1 MNRDAYRTPPELFA
15 ALDAEFDFKLDVAAS
30 NENMLCDFRI
40 TEEENCLTTD
50 WFAAADMIGNTGWF
64 AWMNP
69 PYSDIGPFVKRAA
82 EMASKGIG
90 CVMLV
95 MADTSVGWY
104 AEAIKTCQEVRFIVG
119 GRISFLDPV
128 TGKPA
133 AGNNKG
139 SMFLIWHPFGRTAP
153 VVSHVQRDEL
163 MAKGRE
169 VLAQQPAAETEKP
182 AEPVIQASPEIA
194 HKWPFEVT
202 NMVDQ
207 ALADLH
213 YSAAPEFRERL
224 CASANRL
231 LLTIPDAKFK
241 TSQHIK
247 AMITDKMN
255 SEASKQCA
263 A

>member
-15 ALDAEFDFKLDVAAS
+15 ALDVEFNFKIDVAAS
-30 NENMLCDFRI
+30 NENMLCNFRI

-50 WFAAADMIGNTGWF
+50 WFAAAGMIGYTGWF

-69 PYSDIGPFVKRAA
+69 PYSDIGPFVNRAA
-82 EMASKGIG
+82 EMAAKGIG

-104 AEAIKTCQEVRFIVG
+104 AEAIKTCNEVRLVTG

-153 VVSHVQRDEL
+153 IVSHVDRDTL
-163 MAKGRE
+163 LAAGRE
-169 VLAQQPAAETEKP
+169 LIALNNQPELNAA
-182 AEPVIQASPEIA
+182 
-194 HKWPFEVT
+194 
-202 NMVDQ
+202 
-207 ALADLH
+207 
-213 YSAAPEFRERL
+213 
-224 CASANRL
+224 
-231 LLTIPDAKFK
+231 
-241 TSQHIK
+241 
-247 AMITDKMN
+247 
-255 SEASKQCA
+255 
-263 A
+263 

>member
-15 ALDAEFDFKLDVAAS
+15 ALDAEFNLKIDVAAS
-30 NENMLCDFRI
+30 AENALC
-40 TEEENCLTTD
+40 ENYIDEALDALGCD
-50 WFAAADMIGNTGWF
+50 WLPDPDNGISEWHF
-64 AWMNP
+64 AWCNP
-69 PYSDIGPFVKRAA
+69 PYSDIGPWVRKAA
-82 EMASKGIG
+82 EQSKQGIG

-163 MAKGRE
+163 MAKGRALLE
-169 VLAQQPAAETEKP
+169 FKEAA
-182 AEPVIQASPEIA
+182 
-194 HKWPFEVT
+194 
-202 NMVDQ
+202 
-207 ALADLH
+207 
-213 YSAAPEFRERL
+213 
-224 CASANRL
+224 
-231 LLTIPDAKFK
+231 
-241 TSQHIK
+241 
-247 AMITDKMN
+247 
-255 SEASKQCA
+255 
-263 A
+263 

>member
-15 ALDAEFDFKLDVAAS
+15 ALDAEFNFQLDVAAS

-50 WFAAADMIGNTGWF
+50 WFAAAGMIGESGWYS
-64 AWMNP
+64 WLNP

-82 EMASKGIG
+82 EMAKQGIG

-104 AEAIKTCQEVRFIVG
+104 LDAIKTCQEVRFIVG

-153 VVSHVQRDEL
+153 MVSHVLRDEL
-163 MAKGRE
+163 MAKGRALLE
-169 VLAQQPAAETEKP
+169 FKEAA
-182 AEPVIQASPEIA
+182 
-194 HKWPFEVT
+194 
-202 NMVDQ
+202 
-207 ALADLH
+207 
-213 YSAAPEFRERL
+213 
-224 CASANRL
+224 
-231 LLTIPDAKFK
+231 
-241 TSQHIK
+241 
-247 AMITDKMN
+247 
-255 SEASKQCA
+255 
-263 A
+263 

>member
-1 MNRDAYRTPPELFA
+1 MNRDAYRTPPELFE
-15 ALDAEFDFKLDVAAS
+15 ALHSEFHFMVDVAAS
-30 NENMLCDFRI
+30 RNNALVDIFINEQ
-40 TEEENCLTTD
+40 ENALSR
-50 WFAAADMIGNTGWF
+50 
-64 AWMNP
+64 AWVPQDGRSWAGAYVWCNP
-69 PYSDIGPFVKRAA
+69 PYSDIGPWVRKAA
-82 EMASKGIG
+82 EQSQAGIG

-153 VVSHVQRDEL
+153 VVSHVPRDEL

-169 VLAQQPAAETEKP
+169 VSEQKPAVEPEKP

-194 HKWPFEVT
+194 HKWPTEV
-202 NMVDQ
+202 VQ
-207 ALADLH
+207 AVRAAFD
-213 YSAAPEFRERL
+213 SAPVEPASPQFNHL
-224 CASANRL
+224 CYTANQL
-231 LLTIPDAKFK
+231 LLAGN
-241 TSQHIK
+241 SREHICQV
-247 AMITDKMN
+247 I
-255 SEASKQCA
+255 KQDIQSCA

>member
-15 ALDAEFDFKLDVAAS
+15 ALDAEFNFKLDVAAS

-40 TEEENCLTTD
+40 TEEENCLITD
-50 WFAAADMIGNTGWF
+50 WFAAAGMIGNTGWF

-82 EMASKGIG
+82 EMAKQGIG

-104 AEAIKTCQEVRFIVG
+104 SEAIKTCQEVRFIVG

-153 VVSHVQRDEL
+153 MVSHVQRDEL

-169 VLAQQPAAETEKP
+169 LLAQKP
-182 AEPVIQASPEIA
+182 AVEPAPVVEPVVPASPEIN
-194 HKWPFEVT
+194 HKWPTEVI
-202 NMVDQ
+202 Q
-207 ALADLH
+207 AVRAAFDSNSVEPVSPQFNHLCYTANQMLLAG
-213 YSAAPEFRERL
+213 SNQE
-224 CASANRL
+224 
-231 LLTIPDAKFK
+231 
-241 TSQHIK
+241 HINQV
-247 AMITDKMN
+247 IR
-255 SEASKQCA
+255 QGIQPCA